1 MTTQATDMLRA
12 LGGNQLASSAKT
24 LGASGSV
31 DFAQLLE
38 QARAGEIASG
48 LPVRVAPGA
57 GVELS
62 SEQLGRL
69 SGAADLAEAHGA
81 ARAAFMI
88 DGKMITMDV
97 ASRTVT
103 GTITAA
109 ETSVVQGIDAIVTV
123 AGKDAKGAVGV
134 IEPPSA
140 MGAFQPMNAS
150 LMDALARRA

>member
-1 MTTQATDMLRA
+1 MTQATDMLRA
-12 LGGNQLASSAKT
+12 LGGNQLSASAKT
-24 LGASGSV
+24 LGASGSI

-57 GVELS
+57 GVELN

-69 SGAADLAEAHGA
+69 SAAADMAEAHGA

-88 DGKMITMDV
+88 DGQVVAMDV
-97 ASRTVT
+97 ATRTVT
-103 GTITAA
+103 GTITAN

-123 AGKDAKGAVGV
+123 AAKDAKGAAGV

-140 MGAFQPMNAS
+140 FGSHQPMNVS
-150 LMDALARRA
+150 LLDALARRA